1 MKMPD
6 DNVKGKKHCDVIM
19 DPDVPYAEYNIDKFM
34 LEKIDFSK
42 KIVIY
47 GAGKLAEEFFMKYHD
62 KIKIE
67 GVYDSN
73 IDKLGEDFFKM
84 KIKNG
89 KQLGMSANKDVN
101 IIIASMAFRDIEDSL
116 RGKGFEKIYIYLK
129 TH

>member
-1 MKMPD
+1 
-6 DNVKGKKHCDVIM
+6 
-19 DPDVPYAEYNIDKFM
+19 
-34 LEKIDFSK
+34 
-42 KIVIY
+42 
-47 GAGKLAEEFFMKYHD
+47 MKYHD

-116 RGKGFEKIYIYLK
+116 RGKGFEKIYIYLPGRK
-129 TH
+129 YKL

>member
-1 MKMPD
+1 
-6 DNVKGKKHCDVIM
+6 
-19 DPDVPYAEYNIDKFM
+19 
-34 LEKIDFSK
+34 
-42 KIVIY
+42 
-47 GAGKLAEEFFMKYHD
+47 MKYHD

-116 RGKGFEKIYIYLK
+116 RGKGFEKYIFICLEENTNYNIETGFNMEELV
-129 TH
+129 